1 MHTYSKKHDQRIWN
15 TCSLNSDL
23 LTFESANL
31 LKGVCDATN
40 ENLTNFGK
48 CYKFGNFVIV
58 KAYFASMYFTSNA
71 TMFVVPES
79 FRPKSMVEGIIHCQR
94 LTGGQEVNTNICI
107 VSASGNISQ
116 QFNNDG
122 TSNIW
127 RGDFF
132 ALYKL

>member
-1 MHTYSKKHDQRIWN
+1 MQHEMQHEIYARPNVCT
-15 TCSLNSDL
+15 LNSDL
-23 LTFESANL
+23 YTFESANL

-40 ENLTNFGK
+40 ESLTNFGK
-48 CYKFGNFVIV
+48 CYKCGNFVIV
-58 KAYFASMYFTSNA
+58 KAYFTSNA
-71 TMFVVPES
+71 TMFVVPEG
-79 FRPKSMVEGIIHCQR
+79 FRPKTIVEGIIHCKR

-122 TSNIW
+122 TSTIW
-127 RGDFF
+127 HGDFF